1 MHIYK
6 HTSLTCI
13 PSLSKMQYRKGSV
26 LMCMDMYML
35 QCLRRKKTERAG
47 KETVSKCSLEAF
59 FLQYFS
65 IIETIVTTVAILISG
80 LVSQGVS

>member
-1 MHIYK
+1 
-6 HTSLTCI
+6 
-13 PSLSKMQYRKGSV
+13 MQYRKGSV